1 MLEEF
6 LNYIQSC
13 YTTNFFEL
21 EYLFRIFMAGIL
33 SALIGIEREV
43 HGRPVGMRTCALVGV
58 GSALFMVISVIV
70 AGSIQVIPGTPV
82 PDPGRIAAQ
91 IVTGI
96 GFLGAGAILKYGYGI
111 RGLTTASCLW
121 VVSAIG
127 MAVGFGEI
135 FLGTCI
141 TLGSLL
147 FLIVLAWISSIL
159 PVNSYR
165 TLLITKK
172 DYDFKDVIK
181 SLKKVA
187 NIKTIEFDSDYK
199 KQRHSISVDIK
210 ILHYDPT
217 DKTFSDIMRELDVEK
232 HEITNIKWKR

>member
-1 MLEEF
+1 MFIEF
-6 LNYIQSC
+6 LNYI
-13 YTTNFFEL
+13 TTYFATTPLEL
-21 EYLFRIFMAGIL
+21 EYLFRIVVAGIL
-33 SALIGIEREV
+33 SAFIGMEREI

-70 AGSIQVIPGTPV
+70 ARSIQLIPGTPV
-82 PDPGRIAAQ
+82 TDPGRIAAQ

-127 MAVGFGEI
+127 MAVGFGQI

-147 FLIVLAWISSIL
+147 FLIVLAWVSSIL

-199 KQRHSISVDIK
+199 NSEN
-210 ILHYDPT
+210 
-217 DKTFSDIMRELDVEK
+217 KTFQKDPASV
-232 HEITNIKWKR
+232 